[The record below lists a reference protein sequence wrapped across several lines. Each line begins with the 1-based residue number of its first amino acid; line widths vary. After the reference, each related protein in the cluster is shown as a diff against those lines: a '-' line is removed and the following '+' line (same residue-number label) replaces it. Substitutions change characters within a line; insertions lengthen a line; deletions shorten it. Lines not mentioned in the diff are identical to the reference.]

1 MISRF
6 NLGIIFSISMHRKIS
21 KIGGSVGIFIP
32 RDIADAMGVEE
43 GSPVTLSLVGRQL
56 VIEPEDDTVDDG
68 TFRRAFATVL
78 RRHASDF
85 KSLAEFDSSSRGG

>member
-6 NLGIIFSISMHRKIS
+6 NLGIIFSMSIHRKIS

-56 VIEPEDDTVDDG
+56 VIEPEDD
-68 TFRRAFATVL
+68 RAFATVL